1 MPSSIS
7 TSSINKVHNH
17 TRSLTTAIQHHK
29 NKDEDD
35 IIQIMHRLLLPFYT
49 ASHGT
54 TLTNPNNPKL
64 AYDYLII
71 QYHKTGHVLARQLTN
86 LIKADTSIKQFD
98 SVLHEPSMPR
108 YHDVSTKCPH
118 VNLHLGQ
125 LNIQA
130 APDFYCDI
138 NTLAEE
144 LLHSDSNNKR
154 GIKIIH
160 LVRNPLRQAV
170 SNYKYHSQYP
180 TPEAWVKG
188 FDVCGSIDKSMSYYR
203 DLLMPTLGS
212 EGANV
217 MEDKDWDDILQL
229 CYTLTQQQLQPDNDG
244 IIVDYDT
251 HLQTLSRLDGLALAT
266 AQLTIGKG
274 GDITRMINNILKL
287 QQLQQLERNT
297 NIMHHNIQAE
307 KHIQVLTLAMDHFI
321 HRPYDTSLRF
331 LNFLLP
337 DDDSYTTN
345 VKERLATEYTKE
357 FQQTLANRGDNS
369 HISTRRSDSIMLE
382 AMLREHELFGKILTK
397 FERVVG
403 EALDG

>member
-1 MPSSIS
+1 MS
-7 TSSINKVHNH
+7 TTSINKEYNH
-17 TRSLTTAIQHHK
+17 TRSLSTAIQHHK
-29 NKDEDD
+29 NEDEDD
-35 IIQIMHRLLLPFYT
+35 IIQNQIMHRLLLPFYT

-98 SVLHEPSMPR
+98 SVLHEPFMPR
-108 YHDVSTKCPH
+108 YHDSTTKCPH
-118 VNLHLGQ
+118 INLHLGQ

-138 NTLAEE
+138 NVLAEE
-144 LLHSDSNNKR
+144 LLRSESDNKR

-188 FDVCGSIDKSMSYYR
+188 FDVCGSIDESMTYYR
-203 DLLMPTLGS
+203 DLLMSTLGS
-212 EGANV
+212 NGANV
-217 MEDKDWDDILQL
+217 MEDKDWNDILQL
-229 CYTLTQQQLQPDNDG
+229 CYTLTQQQQQPENDG

-251 HLQTLSRLDGLALAT
+251 HLQTLSRVDGLSLAT

-287 QQLQQLERNT
+287 QQLEQLERQT
-297 NIMHHNIQAE
+297 NLIHHNIQAE
-307 KHIQVLTLAMDHFI
+307 KRIQVLTLAMDHFI

-345 VKERLATEYTKE
+345 VKERLATEYTAE
-357 FQQTLANRGDNS
+357 FNQTLANRGDNS

-382 AMLREHELFGKILTK
+382 GILREHDLFGKILSK

-403 EALDG
+403 EALDD